1 MGEQIDCIFLDF
13 CKAFDTVS
21 HSLLLE
27 KLRMINLDS
36 SVFKWTENYLSQ
48 RRQCVLLNGI
58 KSDYLEVMSGVP
70 QVFVL
75 GPLIS
80 RLHY

>member
-48 RRQCVLLNGI
+48 RRQCALLNGI

-70 QVFVL
+70 QVSVL